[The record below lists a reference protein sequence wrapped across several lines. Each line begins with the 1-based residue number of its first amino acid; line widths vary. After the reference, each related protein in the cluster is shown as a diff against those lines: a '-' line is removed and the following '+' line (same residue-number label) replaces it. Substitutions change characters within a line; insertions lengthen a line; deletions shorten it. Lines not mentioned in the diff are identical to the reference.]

1 MRTILLLIGLLLTT
15 ACSALS
21 FDYKTECVGSY
32 TLALPDDLEVALY
45 PTESYLKP
53 KSKYPVYF
61 KDGKWAYLSYFYY
74 NDNILMITDI
84 WEDDKSLS
92 IVNESF
98 NISYNKTKQ
107 KNDNSKFNTIS
118 FDQGM
123 GYYSD
128 FSSNLSYII
137 NNRVYHF
144 YTNERYQGQQRDF
157 EFYKHNAEAIVAGF
171 SSRKLFEVP
180 SAAGKCIPYGFI
192 ASDNPDT
199 PIDLSVS
206 FRPNQHPDVMITFT
220 ENTNIITHSIK
231 STAKAE
237 LENFWNFG
245 YDYSNENIAG
255 IKLLGFPKYKNIK
268 MAGREGKSTFVE
280 IKYKDGS
287 PSDYGYYA
295 VVNWSNPAPNI
306 IKPWIQLSV
315 IGKVSESKDK
325 IPLTKEEIYELAKTI
340 EASILRRD
348 SE

>member
-84 WEDDKSLS
+84 FDDSVKLKE
-92 IVNESF
+92 IKVQILTDNNEIKAKYLNDSVYLF
-98 NISYNKTKQ
+98 DGDKFLVFYADKASEVTYFLHNRIYN
-107 KNDNSKFNTIS
+107 
-118 FDQGM
+118 
-123 GYYSD
+123 
-128 FSSNLSYII
+128 L
-137 NNRVYHF
+137 
-144 YTNERYQGQQRDF
+144 YTETRYQGQQRDF

-245 YDYSNENIAG
+245 YDYSNENISG

-315 IGKVSESKDK
+315 IGKASESKDK